1 MLSEFINDAILEHLF
16 EQVVH
21 EYDGYNNLKFYK
33 KELGEHHR
41 YVVTISLD
49 EMIDILDVD
58 VIHEHVLKYT
68 PDSLVA
74 SPAFSKN
81 TDLIVLLKL
90 NSLSQYK
97 KLEDKIFS
105 IEENPY
111 HFKKYVLYYT
121 EDELSFIKGKKYQ
134 DIKETLNNHADFINY
149 KNNPLKPCIYNMV
162 ARIFIKIPFLIMP
175 SLKKD
180 FVPVNLQV
188 SSLVN
193 ELQLT
198 TLYEK
203 IAAEAVSAVSKET
216 DMDLFLQELINEEL
230 EAIQAAS
237 K

>member
-1 MLSEFINDAILEHLF
+1 
-16 EQVVH
+16 
-21 EYDGYNNLKFYK
+21 
-33 KELGEHHR
+33 
-41 YVVTISLD
+41 
-49 EMIDILDVD
+49 
-58 VIHEHVLKYT
+58 
-68 PDSLVA
+68 
-74 SPAFSKN
+74 
-81 TDLIVLLKL
+81 
-90 NSLSQYK
+90 
-97 KLEDKIFS
+97 
-105 IEENPY
+105 
-111 HFKKYVLYYT
+111 
-121 EDELSFIKGKKYQ
+121 
-134 DIKETLNNHADFINY
+134 
-149 KNNPLKPCIYNMV
+149 
-162 ARIFIKIPFLIMP
+162 MP